1 MHFSTKKYL
10 KSNHYHNHTD
20 KHSLKWLISFKKE
33 ANFASLAGLWF
44 FSGNNFNARKTSNDK
59 KKKNPSS
66 GDKKKWRIYNSILT
80 DGEGDNLT
88 KITRNKYLINKT
100 KHPSKQKQNIKC
112 IPPSLDDDVW
122 PGRLT

>member
-1 MHFSTKKYL
+1 M
-10 KSNHYHNHTD
+10 
-20 KHSLKWLISFKKE
+20 
-33 ANFASLAGLWF
+33 LAKLPTI
-44 FSGNNFNARKTSNDK
+44 KK
-59 KKKNPSS
+59 KKKNPSL

>member
-10 KSNHYHNHTD
+10 KSNHYYTD

-59 KKKNPSS
+59 KKK
-66 GDKKKWRIYNSILT
+66 
-80 DGEGDNLT
+80 
-88 KITRNKYLINKT
+88 KT
-100 KHPSKQKQNIKC
+100 P
-112 IPPSLDDDVW
+112 L
-122 PGRLT
+122 